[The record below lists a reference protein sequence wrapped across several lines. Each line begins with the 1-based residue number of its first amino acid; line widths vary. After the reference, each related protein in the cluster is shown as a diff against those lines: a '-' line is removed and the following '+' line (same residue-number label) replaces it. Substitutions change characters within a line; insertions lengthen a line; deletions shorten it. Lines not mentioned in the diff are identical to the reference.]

1 MASGF
6 LGKANPAANTWNNI
20 YTVPTSSI
28 ASISFNAVNGNANS
42 AVVDFAISTSS
53 ASTSIA
59 TAEYIERS
67 AYLET
72 LGSVLERTGIVTDD
86 TNGKYVW
93 VRSSNGDTSFQV
105 YGYEE

>member
-6 LGKANPAANTWNNI
+6 LGKANPDANTWNNI
-20 YTVPTSSI
+20 YTVPDTSV
-28 ASISFNAVNGNANS
+28 ASISINAVNGNAN
-42 AVVDFAISTSS
+42 AALVDFAVSTSS

-67 AYLET
+67 AFLEA

>member
-20 YTVPTSSI
+20 YTVPSASV
-28 ASISFNAVNGNANS
+28 ASISINAVNGNAT
-42 AVVDFAISTSS
+42 AAAVDFVVSAAS
-53 ASTSIA
+53 ASASIT
-59 TAEYIERS
+59 TAEFIERS

-72 LGSVLERTGIVTDD
+72 VGSVLERTGIVTDD
-86 TNGKYVW
+86 VNGKYIW

>member
-6 LGKANPAANTWNNI
+6 LGKANPAANTWNNV
-20 YTVPTSSI
+20 YTVPSTSV
-28 ASISFNAVNGNANS
+28 ASISINAVNGGVNPAYI
-42 AVVDFAISTSS
+42 DFAVSTSS

-67 AYLET
+67 AFLET

-93 VRSSNGDTSFQV
+93 VRSTNGDTSFQV